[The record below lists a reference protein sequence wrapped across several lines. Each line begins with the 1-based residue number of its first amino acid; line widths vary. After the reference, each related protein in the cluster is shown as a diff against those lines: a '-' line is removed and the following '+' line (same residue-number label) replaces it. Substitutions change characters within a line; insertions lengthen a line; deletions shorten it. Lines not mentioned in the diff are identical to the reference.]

1 MSPTGPFKQSDSH
14 EKVAPA
20 PASSDLHVDALPPA
34 EALSGTQTHMLM
46 SGELSHQFS
55 VQFSQK
61 RLAVGQIIAGKYE
74 ILSHLGAGGM
84 SVVYKARDR
93 AIGRDVALKMLSA
106 ARMADE
112 KSVRRFQ
119 QEGTAVGRLSHANIV
134 SVHDFGVLETGE
146 PFLVMDFAEG
156 KTVAELLEF
165 SGRFSPL
172 RVMLLVE
179 DVLDALV
186 HAHEKGVVHRDLK
199 PGNIILSTTVGG
211 DETAKVFDFGIAKL
225 MPHGDSAGHDL
236 TQTGEVFGSP
246 LYMSPEQCLGK
257 SLDGR
262 SDIYSL
268 GCIIFEALAGQPPL
282 QGETTVETIIKHVQ
296 EPPAPLSK
304 YCTGT
309 AIPAGLE
316 QLVAKAL
323 AKNPD
328 DRFQDAREM
337 RNAVSSIISDLKSG
351 AGKDLPPSQLGKSSD
366 KSLKPLILPGFIVL
380 AVLIV
385 GALLLWMI
393 GSFEDKKDHALR
405 TELSNDG
412 LAGMV
417 DEAKS
422 QTEIQFVPQSFE
434 PFHVIFGA
442 VSFDH
447 SDYVIDDTVAA
458 RLANTHGFSELKLTD
473 TDIRL
478 TRNGL
483 TLISRIPL
491 QKVILSNAKFG
502 PDFLSTICSIP
513 SMRWLDLVEA
523 NNRELLAAD
532 MSIVAGCSDLTTL
545 VVNRSIKSDAAFKP
559 IEGLKKLETL
569 RADEC
574 VITDES
580 LDVIGGLANL
590 RQLSLDSIP
599 FGAHALRKI
608 SALKLLDTLNLTGSY
623 STDEHIEALLGCSN
637 LRALNISNS
646 RLSDEGL
653 IKLARLK
660 KLRALKIVN
669 CPNLTNAGVSRFQS
683 KAPQCTVNRSF
694 HKSPL
699 DPN

>member
-1 MSPTGPFKQSDSH
+1 MEIQ
-14 EKVAPA
+14 
-20 PASSDLHVDALPPA
+20 
-34 EALSGTQTHMLM
+34 SGTRTHMLM
-46 SGELSHQFS
+46 SDDLSVH
-55 VQFSQK
+55 FSQK
-61 RLAVGQIIAGKYE
+61 KLETGQVVAGKYE

-84 SVVYKARDR
+84 SVVYKARDK

-165 SGRFSPL
+165 SGRFSAL
-172 RVMLLVE
+172 RVMMLVE
-179 DVLDALV
+179 NVLDALV

-199 PGNIILSTTVGG
+199 PGNIILSTSGSA

-268 GCIIFEALAGQPPL
+268 GCIIFEALAGQPPF

-296 EPPAPLSK
+296 EPPPPLSK
-304 YCTGT
+304 FCTGSKF
-309 AIPAGLE
+309 PAGLE

-337 RNAVSSIISDLKSG
+337 RNYVSSIISELKS
-351 AGKDLPPSQLGKSSD
+351 ADKTAKPISPSQKPSGKSP
-366 KSLKPLILPGFIVL
+366 KNLILPGFVAG
-380 AVLIV
+380 AVLV
-385 GALLLWMI
+385 FGALLFWMI
-393 GSFEDKKDHALR
+393 GSFEDKKDHAIR

-422 QTEIQFVPQSFE
+422 QTEIQFVPQSFQ
-434 PFHVIFGA
+434 PYHVIYGA

-478 TRNGL
+478 TRSGL
-483 TLISRIPL
+483 GLISRIPL
-491 QKVILSNAKFG
+491 QKVILTSAKFA

-523 NNRELLAAD
+523 NGRDLLVAD
-532 MSIVAGCSDLTTL
+532 MTIVAGCSDLTTL

-559 IEGLKKLETL
+559 IEGLARLDTL

-574 VITDES
+574 QITDQS
-580 LDVIGGLANL
+580 LNVIGRLSNL
-590 RQLSLDSIP
+590 HQLSLNGIP
-599 FGAHALRKI
+599 FSAAGLKKI
-608 SALKLLDTLNLTGSY
+608 SGLKFLDMLNLAGSY
-623 STDEHIEALLGCSN
+623 TTDAHIDALLGCSN
-637 LRALNISNS
+637 LVSLNLSNS
-646 RLSDEGL
+646 KMTDEGL

-660 KLRALKIVN
+660 KLKSLTIVN
-669 CPNLTNAGVSRFQS
+669 CPDVTNAGVNRFLSR
-683 KAPQCTVNRSF
+683 APQCLVNRSI